1 MTPAPLDPALRT
13 ELTRVALL
21 LVVAVLS
28 RLLLLPESPFEVDS
42 VLLIRGVEEFDPT
55 AMRPHPP
62 GYAGVV
68 GLGRLMP
75 LPPDA
80 ALRVLSALAVVPL
93 VGFTWA
99 IARALNGRALLAAAL
114 VAANP
119 VAWLY
124 GVTENAYALG
134 AAGAAAVVWTALQAR
149 RDPCWTWGLLLGLLL
164 GVTGALRPSLLLF
177 LAPIAA
183 WGAGRRAPWVL
194 AGAVPVT
201 AAWVLWAGAASGG
214 VGAYLSSVWT
224 QFTWIRD
231 GHAPGWRLHQLH
243 HFGVYGI
250 QALAGGALLLPWIRR
265 PKGDAAWALLLWAGV
280 PLAFHALVYVAKAGY
295 LLSYLPALAVLVAVS
310 ERSPVWARVSA
321 VVASAAWFLLPRPI
335 DVDLDPMP
343 KAAFGTKT
351 WPERIRGELSFLGTA
366 SLGRVRTQDRVNQA
380 YTDLLTPVVHSG
392 PTTVVW
398 VDRWDAALAGH
409 HLPGAR
415 VIDPRAQAIEVPT
428 EGIQL
433 VVLSWERPDESFEPI
448 VDPTGYGAW
457 TRRVELADLPLTVGR
472 LTAVPVF

>member
-1 MTPAPLDPALRT
+1 MSLDPEQRTALAR
-13 ELTRVALL
+13 LALV
-21 LVVAVLS
+21 LVVAALS

-68 GLGRLMP
+68 ALGRAMP
-75 LPPDA
+75 LSPDD
-80 ALRVLSALAVVPL
+80 ALRVLCALAVLPL
-93 VGFTWA
+93 VAFTWA
-99 IARALNGRALLAAAL
+99 IARALDGRALLAAAL

-149 RDPCWTWGLLLGLLL
+149 RDADWTWGLLLGLVF
-164 GVTGALRPSLLLF
+164 GVTGALRPSLLVF

-183 WGAGRRAPWVL
+183 WGAGRRRLLWVA
-194 AGAVPVT
+194 AGAAPLT
-201 AAWVLWAGAASGG
+201 LAWIGWSSAASGG
-214 VGAYLSSVWT
+214 VGAYLGSVWT

-231 GHAPGWRLHQLH
+231 GHAPTWRLHQLH
-243 HFGVYGI
+243 HFGVYAL
-250 QALAGGALLLPWIRR
+250 QALAGGALLLPWVRR
-265 PKGDAAWALLLWAGV
+265 PKGDTAWALVLWAGV

-310 ERSPVWARVSA
+310 ERSPVWARVAA
-321 VVASAAWFLLPRPI
+321 VVASAAAFLLPQPI
-335 DVDLDPMP
+335 DVDLDPTP

-351 WPERIRGELSFLGTA
+351 WPERIHGELSFLGTA

-380 YTDLLTPVVHSG
+380 YTDLLTPVVNAG

-398 VDRWDAALAGH
+398 VDRWDAALAGY

-415 VIDPRAQAIEVPT
+415 VIDPRADVIEVPT

-433 VVLSWERPDESFEPI
+433 VVLGWAQPDPSFEAI
-448 VDPTGYGAW
+448 QDPTGYGAW

-472 LTAVPVF
+472 LTAVPVY